1 VQVGALGY
9 YHRAMAQDE
18 LLALAK
24 RIHALL
30 AKLTDD
36 EERYYDEIALDL
48 GGEDEMQM
56 ALLATAIV
64 EGLIEPTAALTPILQ
79 EIEEKLLE
87 LVEA

>member
-1 VQVGALGY
+1 MRFDVRGY

-24 RIHALL
+24 RIHALM

-36 EERYYDEIALDL
+36 EERYYDEIASDL

-64 EGLIEPTAALTPILQ
+64 EGLIEPTAALTPSLQ
-79 EIEEKLLE
+79 EVEEKLMGM
-87 LVEA
+87 VEA

>member
-1 VQVGALGY
+1 MRFDVPGY

-24 RIHALL
+24 RIHALM

-36 EERYYDEIALDL
+36 EERYYDEIASDL

-64 EGLIEPTAALTPILQ
+64 EGLIEPTATLAPILQ

-87 LVEA
+87 MVEE